1 MPRSQELSREELID
15 RQAFQIALIDRLRG
29 IDNPQA
35 LLATATRML
44 GERLGAGRCGVA
56 VVTPD
61 DQHVRVD
68 ADWSG
73 TLPGL
78 AGEARL
84 LDSFGPAVIAE
95 LRAGRTLVVRD
106 SDTDPRVGP
115 HAAGWTSI
123 QTRALVVV
131 PILRDGRM
139 EGIFY
144 VHEGRPRDW
153 TLADIALTEDVALRT
168 REAAD
173 RAWSEAELRASEA
186 RYRSLFN
193 SIEAG
198 FCVIEVKF
206 DAQDRPVD
214 YRFLDVN
221 GAFGHHTGL
230 DDPVGRWV
238 SELVPDLEQH
248 WFDYYGR
255 VARTG
260 QAEQVE
266 MPASALGN
274 RWYMVNAYRVDDP
287 HLNHVAVLFNDL
299 SDRRRAQEAL
309 ENSREE
315 LELATRAAE
324 LGRYDY
330 RPREGTLT
338 WDDRCRELFG
348 LSPGV
353 PVSYESAFL
362 AGLHPDD
369 LVRADTAVAAALDP
383 DGSRRF
389 EVEYRTI
396 GIEDGKL
403 RHISAHG
410 LAFFDG
416 RVPIRLVGTVQDVT
430 ADREAQAALREV
442 EQRLR
447 LAVRATNDAVWDW
460 DFRTNH
466 VTWNDALHDNYG
478 HVLADVEPT
487 GDWWIAHIHPDDR
500 ARIDASIHA
509 VIDGEG
515 TDWTDEY
522 RFARADGDY
531 ADVLDRGYVL
541 RDATGA
547 PIRMVGA
554 MMDVSAR
561 KAIER
566 QLEQDKQR
574 LTQEAD
580 MAAAE
585 RDRAEEA
592 LRQAQKMEAVG
603 QLTGGIAHDF
613 NNLLTGIS
621 GAMEMIQIRVAQG
634 RVTELEKYCTAAQGA
649 VRRAAALTHRLLAFS
664 RRQTLDPKPTNVNR
678 LVRDL
683 EDMIARTVGPA
694 IQLETVGQA
703 GLWPTLVDPNQ
714 LENAVLNLC
723 INARDAMPHGGR
735 ITIETANRLMDDRA
749 ARAVG
754 LTPGAYVSLCVT
766 DTGTGMTPDIVSRA
780 FDPFFTTKPMGQG
793 TGLGLSMIYG
803 FVRQSGGQV
812 RIYTEV
818 GQGTTLCLYLPRLE
832 GAEAEADSALA
843 DTVARPAPPPFD
855 KRGTILVV
863 DDEPSV
869 RMLAVEV
876 ARDAGYHVL
885 EAEDGPAAL
894 ALLDRHPHIDL
905 LITDVGLPG
914 GLNGRQVADAALA
927 RLPELRVIFITG
939 YAENAVLGSGQLAP
953 NMALVTKP
961 FAMEALAA
969 RIAAMWPEPKGVI

>member
-1 MPRSQELSREELID
+1 VG
-15 RQAFQIALIDRLRG
+15 AC
-29 IDNPQA
+29 
-35 LLATATRML
+35 
-44 GERLGAGRCGVA
+44 GAGWA
-56 VVTPD
+56 
-61 DQHVRVD
+61 
-68 ADWSG
+68 
-73 TLPGL
+73 
-78 AGEARL
+78 
-84 LDSFGPAVIAE
+84 
-95 LRAGRTLVVRD
+95 
-106 SDTDPRVGP
+106 
-115 HAAGWTSI
+115 SI
-123 QTRALVVV
+123 RTRALIVV
-131 PILRDGRM
+131 PLLRDGRL

-144 VHEGRPRDW
+144 VHDGGPRDW
-153 TLADIALTEDVALRT
+153 PVADIALVEDVALRT

-206 DAQDRPVD
+206 GPDGQALD
-214 YRFLDVN
+214 YRFLEVN
-221 GAFGHHTGL
+221 TAFTQQTGIA
-230 DDPVGRWV
+230 DPVGRWMR
-238 SELVPDLEQH
+238 EIAPNHEQH
-248 WFDYYGR
+248 WFDTYGR

-260 QAEQVE
+260 EAERFE
-266 MPASALGN
+266 LPARALDD
-274 RWYMVNAYRVDDP
+274 RWYLVHAYRVDDP
-287 HLNHVAVLFNDL
+287 HLNHVAILFTDL
-299 SDRRRAQEAL
+299 SDRRRAEEAL
-309 ENSREE
+309 ERSREE

-353 PVSYESAFL
+353 PVTYESAFL

-369 LVRADTAVAAALDP
+369 LVRADAAVAAALDP
-383 DGSRRF
+383 DGSHRF

-403 RHISAHG
+403 RHVSAHG
-410 LAFFDG
+410 LAFFED
-416 RVPIRLVGTVQDVT
+416 RVPVRLVGTVQDVT

-447 LAVRATNDAVWDW
+447 LAGRATNDAIWDW

-466 VTWNDALHDNYG
+466 VTWNEALHHVYG
-478 HVLADVEPT
+478 HALADVDPT
-487 GDWWIAHIHPDDR
+487 GQWWIAHIHADDR

-522 RFARADGDY
+522 RFARADGSH

-541 RDATGA
+541 RDAAGA

-561 KAIER
+561 KAVER
-566 QLEQDKQR
+566 QLEEDKQR

-580 MAAAE
+580 TAAAE

-621 GAMEMIQIRVAQG
+621 GALEMIQIRVAQG
-634 RVTELEKYCTAAQGA
+634 RVTELAKYSHAAQGA

-723 INARDAMPHGGR
+723 INARDAMPGGGR
-735 ITIETANRLMDDRA
+735 ITIETANRLFDDRA
-749 ARAVG
+749 ARAIG
-754 LTPGAYVSLCVT
+754 LVPGAYISLCVT
-766 DTGTGMTPDIVSRA
+766 DTGTGMTPDVVSRA

-818 GQGTTLCLYLPRLE
+818 DQGTTLCLYLPRLE
-832 GAEAEADSALA
+832 GAEVEAEGALA
-843 DTVARPAPPPFD
+843 DASARPAPPPAD
-855 KRGTILVV
+855 SRGTILVV
-863 DDEPSV
+863 DDEPTV

-876 ARDAGYHVL
+876 AQDAGYHVL
-885 EAEDGPAAL
+885 EAEDGPSAL
-894 ALLDRHPHIDL
+894 AILDDHPDIGL

-927 RLPELRVIFITG
+927 RLPNLRVIFITG

-961 FAMEALAA
+961 FAMDALAD
-969 RIAAMWPEPKGVI
+969 RIAAMWPDQNSVT